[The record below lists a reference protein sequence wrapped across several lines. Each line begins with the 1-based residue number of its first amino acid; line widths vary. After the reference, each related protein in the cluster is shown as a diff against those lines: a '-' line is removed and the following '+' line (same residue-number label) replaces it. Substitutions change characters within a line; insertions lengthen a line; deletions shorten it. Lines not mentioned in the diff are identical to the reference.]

1 MKVLIADDHALII
14 DGFVTVIKNYDTS
27 IGCYKATN
35 KHELFEILEVNP
47 VDVLF
52 QDVMFGKSD
61 ARDFVKEIK
70 EKYPLLKIII
80 VSTLEDKHTV
90 ETLLKQGVDGY
101 LVKSDTSSEIISAL
115 TAVLQGEKFISKS
128 LTRQGTSSTLKTHNI
143 ILTPREKEILNLI
156 LQEKTTKQIANKV
169 CLSEKTVENHRTN
182 LFIKF
187 GVKNL
192 AGLVKKAIL
201 EGFL

>member
-1 MKVLIADDHALII
+1 MKILIADDHALII
-14 DGFVTVIKNYDTS
+14 DGFVTVIKNHDAS
-27 IGCYKATN
+27 LACYKATS
-35 KHELFEILEVNP
+35 KLELFETLESTP

-52 QDVMFGKSD
+52 QDVMFGKND

-70 EKYPLLKIII
+70 EKYPELKIII
-80 VSTLEDKHTV
+80 VSTLEDKNTV
-90 ETLLKQGVDGY
+90 ETLLKQGVNGY

-115 TAVLQGEKFISKS
+115 KAVSEGKTFISDNLK
-128 LTRQGTSSTLKTHNI
+128 RQGTSFLKKNTI
-143 ILTPREKEILNLI
+143 ILTSREKEVLSLI
-156 LQEKTTKQIANKV
+156 LQEKTTKEIADKV
-169 CLSEKTVENHRTN
+169 CLSEKTVENHRAN

-192 AGLVKKAIL
+192 AGLVKQAIL

>member
-1 MKVLIADDHALII
+1 MKILIADDHALII
-14 DGFVTVIKNYDTS
+14 DGFVTVIKNHDAS

-35 KHELFEILEVNP
+35 KLELFETLESKNI
-47 VDVLF
+47 DILF
-52 QDVMFGKSD
+52 QDVMFGKND

-70 EKYPLLKIII
+70 EKYPELKIII
-80 VSTLEDKHTV
+80 VSTLEDKNTV
-90 ETLLKQGVDGY
+90 ETLLKQGVNGY

-115 TAVLQGEKFISKS
+115 KAVSEGKTFISENLK
-128 LTRQGTSSTLKTHNI
+128 RQGTSSLRKNII
-143 ILTPREKEILNLI
+143 ILTPREKEILSLI
-156 LQEKTTKQIANKV
+156 LQEKTTKEIADKV
-169 CLSEKTVENHRTN
+169 CLSEKTVENHRAN

-192 AGLVKKAIL
+192 AGLVKQAIL